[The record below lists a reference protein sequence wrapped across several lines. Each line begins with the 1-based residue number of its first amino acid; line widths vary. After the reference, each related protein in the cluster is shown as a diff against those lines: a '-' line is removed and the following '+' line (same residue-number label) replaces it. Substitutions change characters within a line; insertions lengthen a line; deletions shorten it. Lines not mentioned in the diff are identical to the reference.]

1 MATYSKT
8 VFTTDSKAN
17 QSNKKINGTEQ
28 NTLSFLHIFYRFYT
42 RYLLVTIRLSV
53 PLAAGELL
61 AAFEMFEL
69 GDSSRPLPPLP
80 PIKTESGPSTGPIMP
95 IPPEIRP
102 TLVKYRWDHHNNV

>member
-1 MATYSKT
+1 M
-8 VFTTDSKAN
+8 
-17 QSNKKINGTEQ
+17 
-28 NTLSFLHIFYRFYT
+28 
-42 RYLLVTIRLSV
+42 

-69 GDSSRPLPPLP
+69 GDSSRPLPALP

-102 TLVKYRWDHHNNV
+102 TLVKYRWDQHNNA

>member
-1 MATYSKT
+1 M
-8 VFTTDSKAN
+8 
-17 QSNKKINGTEQ
+17 
-28 NTLSFLHIFYRFYT
+28 
-42 RYLLVTIRLSV
+42 
-53 PLAAGELL
+53 

-102 TLVKYRWDHHNNV
+102 TLVKYRWDQHNNAMRSVGTTVINTSNIFQV

>member
-1 MATYSKT
+1 M
-8 VFTTDSKAN
+8 
-17 QSNKKINGTEQ
+17 
-28 NTLSFLHIFYRFYT
+28 
-42 RYLLVTIRLSV
+42 

-80 PIKTESGPSTGPIMP
+80 PIKTECGPSTGPIMP

-102 TLVKYRWDHHNNV
+102 TLVKYRWTITTMCSVGTTVINTFNIFQV

>member
-1 MATYSKT
+1 M
-8 VFTTDSKAN
+8 
-17 QSNKKINGTEQ
+17 
-28 NTLSFLHIFYRFYT
+28 
-42 RYLLVTIRLSV
+42 
-53 PLAAGELL
+53 

-102 TLVKYRWDHHNNV
+102 TLVKYRWDHRNNV